1 MCLMMSFQW
10 RVSLGYHVQLAAGS
24 GGGYRAVGPMGEGG
38 LGQLT
43 GALVSVGS
51 ALGSSC
57 LGTNEGE
64 VIRTPSLGNAVDE
77 VP

>member
-1 MCLMMSFQW
+1 
-10 RVSLGYHVQLAAGS
+10 
-24 GGGYRAVGPMGEGG
+24 MGEGG

-51 ALGSSC
+51 ALGSSR

-64 VIRTPSLGNAVDE
+64 VLRTPSRGNAVDE